1 MSEENS
7 MEGVCQAGG
16 SEEVPL
22 LQTIRNLLEK
32 MEERHTTRV
41 DAQISAMEKRILRAA
56 SQRPCTS
63 RQTPFGDT
71 RKNVGQVRTRASSEP
86 SKEIQRSRDRLGI
99 RGRNHE
105 DNRSP
110 QPRGKTVDLREKI
123 PKSRR
128 SSSSESDRYEKF
140 QNENSVK
147 SVIRQVTFG
156 SRCSDKLRFRT
167 VDPKLEGAS
176 GYKIWHRKIVN
187 SIDEQDCA
195 FVLDTDLP
203 RPECF
208 ESNEVEL
215 VTKKV
220 KYFIEASMDDYHIQT
235 VIGGESEKAVEF
247 IARFNDVLRD
257 VTRVNPQLATEDY
270 VRTNFLISIRDTTT
284 YDRVRLMT
292 ADSSKPLMLRAVKDM
307 LIDDEVQETQRDLMT
322 DKGAAMTAQL
332 MRGRG
337 KPGRGR
343 KRGILKSN
351 NAGPD
356 TVKRSNMSSS
366 SVEKKPTPH
375 FERKPVAKGK
385 CTLCKKEG
393 HFARTCFK
401 RRKTCYNCDR
411 KGHIAAE
418 CPEPRSERFERAR
431 AQTPNEMRRAQS
443 WDMRQN
449 KQPQVLKMKL
459 GYAKML
465 ACRFETSTDAAFKI
479 FGNRN
484 GSDNSDVWVAIGENE
499 KRAPDVAKYLHENKD
514 MALHN
519 SEERLKRR
527 HGNLDS
533 PVDKKRTRNMGFS
546 TAECCEGEIVVT
558 AGGSKDPHPLE
569 FVGGRESERED
580 ALVKIQ
586 GMDSLENRTNVTNV
600 FRNYLVRKKKQTN
613 TRVLR
618 ELRLGVFV

>member
-235 VIGGESEKAVEF
+235 VIGGEVKNDNMHPREMLAKLDSMYGLSTPHHAATIVKKFHDLYFDSKSEKAVEF

-307 LIDDEVQETQRDLMT
+307 LIDDEVAEASGQRQVYPMQKGGALCSDL
-322 DKGAAMTAQL
+322 
-332 MRGRG
+332 
-337 KPGRGR
+337 
-343 KRGILKSN
+343 
-351 NAGPD
+351 
-356 TVKRSNMSSS
+356 
-366 SVEKKPTPH
+366 
-375 FERKPVAKGK
+375 F
-385 CTLCKKEG
+385 
-393 HFARTCFK
+393 
-401 RRKTCYNCDR
+401 
-411 KGHIAAE
+411 
-418 CPEPRSERFERAR
+418 
-431 AQTPNEMRRAQS
+431 
-443 WDMRQN
+443 
-449 KQPQVLKMKL
+449 
-459 GYAKML
+459 
-465 ACRFETSTDAAFKI
+465 
-479 FGNRN
+479 
-484 GSDNSDVWVAIGENE
+484 
-499 KRAPDVAKYLHENKD
+499 
-514 MALHN
+514 
-519 SEERLKRR
+519 
-527 HGNLDS
+527 
-533 PVDKKRTRNMGFS
+533 
-546 TAECCEGEIVVT
+546 
-558 AGGSKDPHPLE
+558 
-569 FVGGRESERED
+569 
-580 ALVKIQ
+580 
-586 GMDSLENRTNVTNV
+586 
-600 FRNYLVRKKKQTN
+600 
-613 TRVLR
+613 
-618 ELRLGVFV
+618 